1 MKLNP
6 PASSSDLELA
16 REIAQRLHQPAVP
29 PRRPAPRA
37 PQHAAPPSPLRTS
50 PPPPPHPAPP
60 APESAAPPPLQHIA
74 PPPPPRPTPPPLP
87 PRPQERAEPPSAPL
101 EPAPAWDEAPP
112 PPPADDLE
120 IEVPPAAPEEAA
132 VTDEELSLGEEGPS
146 FGNEEDDLS
155 VPPPPIDL
163 EVAGSDTSP
172 EVRQPAV
179 EEPSPFDDDLPEPP
193 ETAPEDLFAEPAPP
207 SWDDVIEACFELSQ
221 ASGAMLVDPAGQ
233 VFAAR
238 GDWPDPGAEAIAAKL
253 VPMLDRTL
261 KDAPTRSV
269 SAPVAGRHLTAW
281 RVPLAEGLVTVA
293 FVGQSPLRAD
303 LRPAIDEQ
311 IHRGAG
317 A

>member
-6 PASSSDLELA
+6 HASSSDLELA
-16 REIAQRLHQPAVP
+16 REIAQRLHEPAVP
-29 PRRPAPRA
+29 PRRAAPPAP
-37 PQHAAPPSPLRTS
+37 HAAPPFPLQT
-50 PPPPPHPAPP
+50 PPPPPQHPVPP
-60 APESAAPPPLQHIA
+60 APEHAVPLPLQHIA

-87 PRPQERAEPPSAPL
+87 PRPQERATPPPAPL

-112 PPPADDLE
+112 PPPADDLD
-120 IEVPPAAPEEAA
+120 IEVPPAAPEEIPEP
-132 VTDEELSLGEEGPS
+132 DEELSLAEEGPS
-146 FGNEEDDLS
+146 FGNEEGDLS
-155 VPPPPIDL
+155 APPPPIDL
-163 EVAGSDTSP
+163 EVEGTDTSP
-172 EVRQPAV
+172 EVREPAV
-179 EEPSPFDDDLPEPP
+179 EAPSPFDDDLPEPL
-193 ETAPEDLFAEPAPP
+193 ETAPEDLFAEPPPP

-221 ASGAMLVDPAGQ
+221 AGGAMLVDPAGQ

-261 KDAPTRSV
+261 KNEPTRSV

-293 FVGQSPLRAD
+293 FVGQAPLRAD

>member
-6 PASSSDLELA
+6 HASSSDLELA
-16 REIAQRLHQPAVP
+16 REIAQRLHEPAVP
-29 PRRPAPRA
+29 PRRAAPPAP
-37 PQHAAPPSPLRTS
+37 HAAPPFPLQT
-50 PPPPPHPAPP
+50 PPPPPQHPVPP
-60 APESAAPPPLQHIA
+60 APEHAVPLPLQHIA
-74 PPPPPRPTPPPLP
+74 PPP
-87 PRPQERAEPPSAPL
+87 
-101 EPAPAWDEAPP
+101 
-112 PPPADDLE
+112 ADDLD
-120 IEVPPAAPEEAA
+120 IEVPPAAPEEIPEP
-132 VTDEELSLGEEGPS
+132 DEELSLAEEGPS
-146 FGNEEDDLS
+146 FGNEEGDLS
-155 VPPPPIDL
+155 APPPPIDL
-163 EVAGSDTSP
+163 EVEGTDTSP
-172 EVRQPAV
+172 EVREPAV
-179 EEPSPFDDDLPEPP
+179 EAPSPFDDDLPEPL
-193 ETAPEDLFAEPAPP
+193 ETAPEDLFAEPPPP

-221 ASGAMLVDPAGQ
+221 AGGAMLVDPAGQ

-261 KDAPTRSV
+261 KNEPTRSV

-293 FVGQSPLRAD
+293 FVGQAPLRAD